1 MDALTEPLELAF
13 MQRALLAALVIA
25 VVGGVVGTFVVLKG
39 LAFIGDA
46 LAHAAFAGVA
56 TAFVLGGSIYLGSVV
71 AAIITALAIGFVS
84 RRGRVSFDTAIGI
97 LFVGA
102 FSFGILLISASRSY
116 TVDLFSFV
124 FGDVLGVGWHD
135 VGIMAGLAA
144 LVLALVAL
152 FYRELLFTAYDPTMA
167 AASGV
172 PVAAVQ
178 YGQLALLALTTVIA
192 IKVVGIV
199 LVVAML
205 VTPAATAQLLVRRV
219 PAMMAVGSLCG
230 AVATV
235 AGLYLSYYANV
246 ASGAA
251 IVLVATVMFLAA
263 LLFSPQRGLLAVWRR
278 QLRVRRATET
288 PAHPAATGLGSG
300 PRPPAR
306 T

>member
-1 MDALTEPLELAF
+1 MEYVTEPLGLAF
-13 MQRALLAALVIA
+13 MQRALVASLLVALA
-25 VVGGVVGTFVVLKG
+25 GGVIGTFVVLKG

-46 LAHAAFAGVA
+46 LSHAAFAGVA
-56 TAFVLGGSIYLGSVV
+56 TAFVLGGSIYLGSIVAGVV
-71 AAIITALAIGFVS
+71 TALAIGFVS
-84 RRGRVSFDTAIGI
+84 RRGGISFDTAIGI

-102 FSFGILLISASRSY
+102 FAFGIMLISASRSY

-124 FGDVLGVGWHD
+124 FGDVLGVGWSD
-135 VGIMAGLAA
+135 VRVMAA
-144 LVLALVAL
+144 LAVLVVALVVI

-178 YGQLALLALTTVIA
+178 YGQLALLALTTVVA

-219 PAMMAVGSLCG
+219 PAMMVLAVLVGCAS
-230 AVATV
+230 AI
-235 AGLYLSYYANV
+235 AGLYISYYANV

-251 IVLVATVMFLAA
+251 IVLVATGLFLLA
-263 LLFSPQRGLLAVWRR
+263 LLLSPHRGLLAVWRR
-278 QLRVRRATET
+278 QIRVRRSSGV
-288 PAHPAATGLGSG
+288 HPSQPDPQTVI
-300 PRPPAR
+300 R
-306 T
+306 

>member
-1 MDALTEPLELAF
+1 MPGWVTEPLELAF
-13 MQRALLAALVIA
+13 MQRALAAALILA

-46 LAHAAFAGVA
+46 LAHSAFAGVA
-56 TAFVLGGSIYLGSVV
+56 TAFVLGGSVYLGSVV
-71 AAIITALAIGFVS
+71 AGVATALAIGFVS

-102 FSFGILLISASRSY
+102 FAFGIMLISASRSY

-124 FGDVLGVGWHD
+124 FGDILGVGWSD
-135 VGIMAGLAA
+135 VRVMLVLAV

-219 PAMMAVGSLCG
+219 PAMMAVGVLCG
-230 AVATV
+230 AAAAVS
-235 AGLYLSYYANV
+235 GLYISYYANV

-251 IVLVATVMFLAA
+251 IVLVATGMFLLA
-263 LLFSPQRGLLAVWRR
+263 LVLAPRRGLLAVWLRR
-278 QLRVRRATET
+278 SRRRDVETATV
-288 PAHPAATGLGSG
+288 PA
-300 PRPPAR
+300 
-306 T
+306 

>member
-1 MDALTEPLELAF
+1 MDYITEPLSLAF
-13 MQRALLAALVIA
+13 MQRALLASLLVALA
-25 VVGGVVGTFVVLKG
+25 GGVIGTFVVLKG

-56 TAFVLGGSIYLGSVV
+56 TAFVLGGSIYLGSIVAGVV
-71 AAIITALAIGFVS
+71 TALAIGFVS
-84 RRGRVSFDTAIGI
+84 RRGGISFDTAIGI

-102 FSFGILLISASRSY
+102 FAFGIMLISASRSY

-124 FGDVLGVGWHD
+124 FGDVLGVGWSD
-135 VGIMAGLAA
+135 IRVTAALAA
-144 LVLALVAL
+144 LVVALVVI

-178 YGQLALLALTTVIA
+178 YGQLALLALTTVVA

-219 PAMMAVGSLCG
+219 PAIMVVAVLLGCLSSI
-230 AVATV
+230 T
-235 AGLYLSYYANV
+235 GLYISYYANV

-251 IVLVATVMFLAA
+251 IVLVATALFLLA
-263 LLFSPQRGLLAVWRR
+263 LLLSPRRGLLAVWRR
-278 QLRVRRATET
+278 GMRLRRAAGSVPSHSDPRT
-288 PAHPAATGLGSG
+288 AA
-300 PRPPAR
+300 P
-306 T
+306 

>member
-1 MDALTEPLELAF
+1 MLEHLTEPLGLAF
-13 MQRALLAALVIA
+13 MQRALLAALIIA
-25 VVGGVVGTFVVLKG
+25 AVGGVVGTFVVLKG

-46 LAHAAFAGVA
+46 LAHSAFAGVA
-56 TAFVLGGSIYLGSVV
+56 TAYVLGGSVYLGSVV
-71 AAIITALAIGFVS
+71 AGVGTALAIGFVT

-102 FSFGILLISASRSY
+102 FSFGIMLISASRSY

-124 FGDVLGVGWHD
+124 FGDVLGVGWSD
-135 VGIMAGLAA
+135 VRVMA
-144 LVLALVAL
+144 VLAVVVLVLVAL

-205 VTPAATAQLLVRRV
+205 VTPAATAHLLVRRV
-219 PAMMAVGSLCG
+219 PAMMALG
-230 AVATV
+230 ALLGAAAAVI
-235 AGLYLSYYANV
+235 GLYLSYYANV

-251 IVLVATVMFLAA
+251 IVLTATALFVLA
-263 LLFSPQRGLLAVWRR
+263 LLFSPRRGL
-278 QLRVRRATET
+278 VRRKRKA
-288 PAHPAATGLGSG
+288 
-300 PRPPAR
+300 PPAG
-306 T
+306 

>member
-1 MDALTEPLELAF
+1 VNWLTEPLELAF
-13 MQRALLAALVIA
+13 MQRALFAALIIA

-46 LAHAAFAGVA
+46 LAHSAFAGVA
-56 TAFVLGGSIYLGSVV
+56 TAFVLGGSIYVGS
-71 AAIITALAIGFVS
+71 IIAGVGTALAIGFVS

-102 FSFGILLISASRSY
+102 FSFGIMLISASRSY

-124 FGDVLGVGWHD
+124 FGDILGVGWSD
-135 VGIMAGLAA
+135 VRVMLALGT
-144 LVLALVAL
+144 LVLVLVAV

-219 PAMMAVGSLCG
+219 PMMMLVGSLCG
-230 AVATV
+230 VIAALG
-235 AGLYLSYYANV
+235 GLYVSYYANV

-251 IVLVATVMFLAA
+251 IVLVATGMFLLA
-263 LLFSPQRGLLAVWRR
+263 LLFSPHRGLLASY
-278 QLRVRRATET
+278 LR
-288 PAHPAATGLGSG
+288 S
-300 PRPPAR
+300 PAR
-306 T
+306 DAQ

>member
-1 MDALTEPLELAF
+1 MDRLIEPLELAF
-13 MQRALLAALVIA
+13 MQRALLASLIIA
-25 VVGGVVGTFVVLKG
+25 VVGGVVGTLVVLKG

-46 LAHAAFAGVA
+46 LSHAAFAGVA
-56 TAFVLGGSIYLGSVV
+56 TAFVLGGSIYVGSIV
-71 AAIITALAIGFVS
+71 AAVLTALAIGFVN

-124 FGDVLGVGWHD
+124 FGDVLGVSWDD
-135 VGIMAGLAA
+135 VLVTGALSA

-230 AVATV
+230 CIAAVS
-235 AGLYLSYYANV
+235 GLYLSYYANV

-251 IVLVATVMFLAA
+251 IVLVATGMFLLA
-263 LLFSPQRGLLAVWRR
+263 LLLSPRRGLLATWRR
-278 QLRVRRATET
+278 RAAARSASATAT
-288 PAHPAATGLGSG
+288 PLGGSAAPT
-300 PRPPAR
+300 PPPSR
-306 T
+306 

>member
-1 MDALTEPLELAF
+1 MDYLAEPLEVAF
-13 MQRALLAALVIA
+13 MQRALLAALLVA
-25 VVGGVVGTFVVLKG
+25 LVGGVVGTFVVLKG

-46 LAHAAFAGVA
+46 LAHSAFAGVA
-56 TAFVLGGSIYLGSVV
+56 TAFVLGGSIYLGSIVAGVV
-71 AAIITALAIGFVS
+71 TALLIGFVS

-102 FSFGILLISASRSY
+102 FSFGIMLISASRSY

-124 FGDVLGVGWHD
+124 FGDVLGVGPSDLW
-135 VGIMAGLAA
+135 VMAA
-144 LVLALVAL
+144 LAVFVLAVILV

-172 PVAAVQ
+172 PVATVQ
-178 YGQLALLALTTVIA
+178 YGQLALLALTTVVA

-219 PAMMAVGSLCG
+219 PAMMALAVLVG
-230 AVATV
+230 AVSSV
-235 AGLYLSYYANV
+235 AGLYISYHANV

-251 IVLVATVMFLAA
+251 IVLVATGLFLLA
-263 LLFSPQRGLLAVWRR
+263 LLLSPRRGLLAVWRR
-278 QLRVRRATET
+278 QVRFRQAEPSL
-288 PAHPAATGLGSG
+288 PAQSG
-300 PRPPAR
+300 PRAAG
-306 T
+306 